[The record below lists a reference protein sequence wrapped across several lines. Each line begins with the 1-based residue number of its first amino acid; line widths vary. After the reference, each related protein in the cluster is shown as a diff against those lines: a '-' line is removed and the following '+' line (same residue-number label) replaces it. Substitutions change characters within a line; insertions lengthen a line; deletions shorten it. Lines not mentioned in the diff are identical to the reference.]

1 MNRSTCPSPT
11 GPSRSLRRGL
21 MALTLGL
28 GVVLSG
34 CASGPYADPRDPFEP
49 FNRRMSDFN
58 DGLDRAV
65 LKPTATAYKAVLPD
79 LVRTGVNNFFSNLG
93 EVWSFVNNALQFKGQ
108 AAAETFMRFSV
119 NTVFGFAGV
128 LDIASEMGIERH
140 KEDFGQTLGRWG
152 VPPGPYVVLPLFGP
166 STLRDTVALPVDR
179 AGDPVTEIDPV
190 RARNAT
196 YALRVVDLRAGLLRA
211 GNVLEDAAL
220 DKYSFTR
227 DAYLQLRRAQVRDGR
242 DADDGS
248 DTDGA
253 LPAEPLQAPVAR
265 PASTPAR

>member
-1 MNRSTCPSPT
+1 M
-11 GPSRSLRRGL
+11 
-21 MALTLGL
+21 
-28 GVVLSG
+28 
-34 CASGPYADPRDPFEP
+34 
-49 FNRRMSDFN
+49 
-58 DGLDRAV
+58 
-65 LKPTATAYKAVLPD
+65 
-79 LVRTGVNNFFSNLG
+79 
-93 EVWSFVNNALQFKGQ
+93 
-108 AAAETFMRFSV
+108 
-119 NTVFGFAGV
+119 FGFAGV

-253 LPAEPLQAPVAR
+253 LPAEPRQAPVAR